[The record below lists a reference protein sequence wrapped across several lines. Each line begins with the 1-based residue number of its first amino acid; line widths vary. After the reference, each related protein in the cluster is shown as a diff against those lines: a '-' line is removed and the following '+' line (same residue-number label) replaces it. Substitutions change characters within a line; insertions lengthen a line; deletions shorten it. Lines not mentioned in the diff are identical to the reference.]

1 LAKPLE
7 SFHDVLNKA
16 KDLQIMTQKDAAAEQ
31 YMSSTS
37 NVILRE
43 IQKLSDAAGL
53 NNITDM
59 VAALKMPNTV
69 YFSEIA
75 YFILQIYP
83 PSANVP
89 GIAVIMS

>member
-89 GIAVIMS
+89 GIAAIVS